1 MPLIS
6 ADNIFA
12 MGTVLIG
19 LAYFGFWIDNHPIG
33 KKTSGVVWVL
43 ILAMLLSNF
52 HVIPYTSPAYDFVG
66 GYMVSL
72 AIPLLLFKADIRRI
86 FRESGK
92 VIITFFV
99 ATAATVTGAVIGFFL
114 FDLGD
119 VGAKVAGAYT
129 GGYVGGAV
137 NFLAVSQVVEMTET
151 EFTSAIS
158 ASSVVSILALMMLI
172 AIPTIRLITRFVP
185 TQFSDTIDDA
195 EKQQLK
201 DSTRSKV
208 YLRHLTG
215 ALALS
220 FGICTVSGA
229 IGDAIGQTQY
239 NILFVTILTIAV
251 ANMFPSAMDRLEG
264 EFELGMIFMYVFFA
278 MVGSSTNATAFLGSS
293 LVLFFYGMTIIAVH
307 LLIVLGAAKAA
318 EDRPGGSD
326 CRVRRRTR
334 RPGANGRNRDYPG
347 LAKPGYPGNH
357 VRYFWL
363 CDRNLHWRSRFQ
375 VPCLAASLTVCSS
388 LCIHRLCAACSRRC
402 IALPR

>member
-43 ILAMLLSNF
+43 VLAMLLSNF
-52 HVIPYTSPAYDFVG
+52 RVIPYTSPAYDFVG

-92 VIITFFV
+92 VIVTFFIATV
-99 ATAATVTGAVIGFFL
+99 ATVAGAIIGFFL
-114 FDLGD
+114 LDLGD

-137 NFLAVSQVVEMTET
+137 NLLAVSQVVEMTEA
-151 EFTSAIS
+151 EFTAAIS
-158 ASSVVSILALMMLI
+158 ASSMVSILALMTLI
-172 AIPTIRLITRFVP
+172 AIPTIRLITRFIP
-185 TQFSDTIDDA
+185 THFSDTIDEA
-195 EKQQLK
+195 EKQKLK

-220 FGICTVSGA
+220 FGICAISGA

-239 NILFVTILTIAV
+239 NILFVTILTIVV
-251 ANMFPSAMDRLEG
+251 ANIFPAAMDRLEG

-278 MVGSSTNATAFLGSS
+278 MVGSSTDATAFLDTS
-293 LVLFFYGMTIIAVH
+293 LVLFFYGMTIIIVH
-307 LLIVLGAAKAA
+307 LLIVLGAARLLKIDLAEAIVASGAA
-318 EDRPGGSD
+318 LVGPAPTAAIAITQG
-326 CRVRRRTR
+326 
-334 RPGANGRNRDYPG
+334 
-347 LAKPGYPGNH
+347 
-357 VRYFWL
+357 
-363 CDRNLHWRSRFQ
+363 WRSLVTPGIMCGIFGY
-375 VPCLAASLTVCSS
+375 VIGTFVGVAVTKFLA
-388 LCIHRLCAACSRRC
+388 
-402 IALPR
+402 